1 MLLEDIGDE
10 EKERLTCR

>member
-1 MLLEDIGDE
+1 MLLEDIGEE